1 VIGAKS
7 ENTEMTLIQILF
19 IMVFNHIAP

>member
-7 ENTEMTLIQILF
+7 ENTEMGLIQILF
-19 IMVFNHIAP
+19 IMIFNQTTL